1 VATIDEYNKRRTK
14 SPKKTAEKI
23 ERKSILD
30 RDLSLINLSS
40 FQKAKV
46 PAAISKTHNKG
57 TAIDQERKAKRK
69 DSSKNELD
77 ASPNT
82 TLAKKSSARFNLFSG
97 SKKSEKRKPK
107 ETCKRRKIIA
117 NKTML
122 LALKPLTS
130 YAFYQGTRYLD
141 VLIIWINGSYKAF

>member
-107 ETCKRRKIIA
+107 ETCKKRKIIA
-117 NKTML
+117 NKAML
-122 LALKPLTS
+122 LALKPVIGHNL
-130 YAFYQGTRYLD
+130 
-141 VLIIWINGSYKAF
+141 YKGISTPDLFIL